1 MNKFTEQE
9 LTSFTLEQLQT
20 IPKAEDAAYN
30 RLIDRVIASKF
41 GIAEEI
47 PMADVSQ
54 EIEIEIEEKTEVIE
68 EVIIA
73 PKKKVAIK

>member
-47 PMADVSQ
+47 PMADVSK
-54 EIEIEIEEKTEVIE
+54 EIEIEVVVKEEE
-68 EVIIA
+68 EIA